1 MSLRIKIFFSFLF
14 YFLLCISNAFA
25 INKISVFG
33 TIENMDGQLLSDA
46 LITLKNQNKS
56 AVTNR
61 FGEFD
66 LGKVFPFASKI
77 EFSITMSDE
86 FTTFIILPNSS
97 SLNGSK

>member
-1 MSLRIKIFFSFLF
+1 MSV
-14 YFLLCISNAFA
+14 SNAFTV
-25 INKISVFG
+25 NKISVFG

-66 LGKVFPFASKI
+66 LGKIFPDDTIF
-77 EFSITMSDE
+77 ITLKG
-86 FTTFIILPNSS
+86 FQKKKFIH
-97 SLNGSK
+97 